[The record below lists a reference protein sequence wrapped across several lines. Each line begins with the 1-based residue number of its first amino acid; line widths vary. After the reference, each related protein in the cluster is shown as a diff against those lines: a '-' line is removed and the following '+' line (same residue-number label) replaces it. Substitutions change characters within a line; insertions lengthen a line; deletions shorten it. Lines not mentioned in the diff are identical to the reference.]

1 MTFEGKRLIHNKE
14 EKTTIFSF
22 FQLVVFTLYM
32 IMHQIQK
39 LDIYWKTTISE
50 SYNVISLKNMPQ
62 RSAKPCLGNNIW
74 LLSWIAIMS
83 SAVDCQLKCV
93 NVLEL

>member
-14 EKTTIFSF
+14 EKTLIFSF

-50 SYNVISLKNMPQ
+50 SYKVISLKKYVIKKCETMP
-62 RSAKPCLGNNIW
+62 R
-74 LLSWIAIMS
+74 
-83 SAVDCQLKCV
+83 
-93 NVLEL
+93 